1 NKNVK
6 GKSKTNS
13 QTKNTK
19 EDFSSD
25 NVISIIKN
33 DDTHCKNDI
42 LDDVKASTVE
52 NILTRHKEASEIMKD
67 SIDIIYSRTK
77 ISEDINNDLEEISD
91 ELDKLLRE
99 E

>member
-1 NKNVK
+1 
-6 GKSKTNS
+6 
-13 QTKNTK
+13 
-19 EDFSSD
+19 
-25 NVISIIKN
+25 
-33 DDTHCKNDI
+33 
-42 LDDVKASTVE
+42 
-52 NILTRHKEASEIMKD
+52 MKD